1 MTDLLPRGRTVSDVA
16 DLLAQVA
23 AGDRNAFAA
32 LYDATSLKLFGIL
45 LRILHRRDRAEDLLQ
60 EVYLRIWE
68 RAGSFDRERAS
79 PITWMATIARNRAI
93 DEVRRHQLSIVGGDD
108 DLPEIP
114 DETPGALEAME
125 QSEDARQLEAC
136 LDGLVADRAD
146 MVRQAYLNGMSRQ
159 ELADRYGQPV
169 NTIKTW
175 LRRSLVQ
182 LRECL
187 GS

>member
-1 MTDLLPRGRTVSDVA
+1 MNDLLPRGRTVSDIA

-23 AGDRNAFAA
+23 AGDRTAFAA
-32 LYDATSLKLFGIL
+32 LYDATSMKLFGIL

-68 RAGSFDRERAS
+68 RAGAFDRDRAS

-93 DEVRRHQLSIVGGDD
+93 DEIRRRQPSVVGRDD
-108 DLPEIP
+108 DLPDIP
-114 DETPGALEAME
+114 DDTPGALEAME
-125 QSEDARQLEAC
+125 QSEDARQLEDC
-136 LDGLVADRAD
+136 LDGLEADRAD

-159 ELADRYGQPV
+159 ELADKYGQPV